1 MLTVISETPL
11 AHRIAAKG
19 SAISFMQY
27 YSFTLPDT
35 AVIHHHSREQ
45 DMPPTPIRASLL
57 LAALLLT
64 SPAWSADPVHKE
76 KVELTAETPTHSV
89 KGKIKGYAT
98 AEYTFTGK
106 AGQTLS
112 IKLKTNQPSNYF
124 NLRQAGKDEALFIGS
139 SGGNNYQAKLP
150 ADGEYT
156 VQVYLMRNAARR
168 NAAASYSV
176 DITLRDWK

>member
-1 MLTVISETPL
+1 MP
-11 AHRIAAKG
+11 
-19 SAISFMQY
+19 AIHTS
-27 YSFTLPDT
+27 
-35 AVIHHHSREQ
+35 V
-45 DMPPTPIRASLL
+45 RASLL

-76 KVELTAETPTHSV
+76 KVELSANQATHSI

-112 IKLKTNQPSNYF
+112 VKLHTKQPSNYF
-124 NLRQAGKDEALFIGS
+124 NIRQAGQDEALFIGS
-139 SGGNNYQAKLP
+139 SSGNSYQAKLP

-168 NAAASYSV
+168 NAVAAYTL
-176 DITLRDWK
+176 DIGLR